1 VFTLALT
8 PSGRLITVETSES
21 TGEDVPA
28 SVVTGIHAAFAKEL
42 AEGLL
47 HLATVRLDAALPPV
61 FSYWRA
67 FGERYLTALCHVP
80 ETAER
85 VQESLPPPDE
95 ELPAMVQ
102 AAPPFRGGE
111 YLRIATLQQFWSE
124 LDECARGE
132 IGRSPGGLSQWLHAR
147 SPLWHRVGRVC
158 FHLAENKRDPDCPF
172 AFLATYAPKLLDG
185 RRVQYQPLGKA
196 LEEYAGA
203 QKKQTLVNLLAPV
216 ERASRRCAW
225 VKELVD
231 SGEVFHPLRWAPGEA
246 YRFLKDAPALEESGL
261 LVRMPDWWSKT
272 PPRVR
277 VGVSIGQKR
286 QSRFGVD
293 TMLDFQ
299 VGLALEG
306 ETLSEE
312 EWERIL
318 ASSDGLVFLKGRW
331 VEVDREKL
339 SKVLQQWEQVEQEA
353 GADGVSFL
361 QGMRLLA
368 GAPLD
373 AGAAGLFEADTA
385 SWSEV
390 RAGDWLEGRL
400 RELRQP
406 QNLAVTLP
414 CGDLRATL
422 RPYQETGVKWLWF
435 LARLGLGACLADDMG
450 LGKTIQVISLL
461 LWLKRETA
469 LWPVTDRGT
478 QRTAGLANDG
488 GPARSGTPAGPALLV
503 LPASLLANWK
513 SEIERFAPSLVVRF
527 THPSQVAAADL
538 KRAAADPQEFLHG
551 ADVVITTY
559 SMLARLPW
567 LSSVRWR
574 LVALDEA
581 QAVKNPAARQ
591 TRSVKQLQ
599 AAAKIVLT
607 GTPVENRLT
616 DLWSIFDF
624 LCPGLLGSVKAFG
637 EFVKRLEKREQADY
651 APLRKLVAP
660 YILRRLKTDRSIIA
674 DLPEKTEMQAFCRLT
689 KKQAALY
696 EQAVRELARLL
707 KQKQGIER
715 RGTILAFLLRLKQ
728 ICNHPAQWLAAG
740 DYPPEDSGKFR
751 RLGELCEEIAERQEK
766 ALVFT
771 QFREMTGPLEAWLRT
786 VFGRPGLVLHGQ
798 IAVGKRQPL
807 VDAFQRDDGPPFF
820 VLSLKAGGTGLNLTA
835 ASHVIHFDRWW
846 NPAVEN
852 QATDRAFRIGQKKN
866 VVVHKFVCQGT
877 IEEKIDVMIRD
888 KKALAEEI
896 LEAGVPK
903 LITELGDREL
913 LNLVKLDVSTIGEE

>member
-1 VFTLALT
+1 MLALALT

-21 TGEDVPA
+21 GGDELPA
-28 SVVTGIHAAFAKEL
+28 AVATSVRAAFAKNT

-47 HLATVRLDAALPPV
+47 HLATLRVDAALPAV

-80 ETAER
+80 ETADG
-85 VQESLPPPDE
+85 VQTPLPPPDE
-95 ELPAMVQ
+95 DWPAVVQ

-111 YLRIATLQQFWSE
+111 YLRIETLQQLWSE
-124 LDECARGE
+124 LDDYARGE
-132 IGRSPGGLSQWLHAR
+132 IAGSPGGVSQWLQAR

-158 FHLAENKRDPDCPF
+158 FHLAENKRDSDCPF
-172 AFLATYAPKLLDG
+172 AFLATYAAKLLDG

-203 QKKQTLVNLLAPV
+203 KNKRTLVNLLAPV
-216 ERASRRCAW
+216 ERASQRCPW
-225 VKELVD
+225 VKQLVD
-231 SGEVFHPLRWAPGEA
+231 SGEIFHPLRWSPSEA
-246 YRFLKDAPALEESGL
+246 YRFLKEAPDLEESGL

-277 VGVSIGQKR
+277 VGVTIGEKR
-286 QSRFGVD
+286 QSQFGVD
-293 TMLDFQ
+293 AMLDFQ
-299 VGLALEG
+299 VRLALEG
-306 ETLSEE
+306 ETLSDE

-339 SKVLQQWEQVEQEA
+339 GEVLQQWEQVQREV
-353 GADGVSFL
+353 GTDGVSFL

-368 GAPLD
+368 GAPL
-373 AGAAGLFEADTA
+373 GTELSTLFEAETA
-385 SWSEV
+385 PWSEV
-390 RAGDWLEGRL
+390 RAGDWLEARL

-406 QNLAVTLP
+406 QTPADALP
-414 CGDLRATL
+414 TGDELHATL

-435 LARLGLGACLADDMG
+435 LVRLGFGACLADDMG
-450 LGKTIQVISLL
+450 LGKTIQVIALL
-461 LWLKRETA
+461 LWLRRE
-469 LWPVTDRGT
+469 
-478 QRTAGLANDG
+478 
-488 GPARSGTPAGPALLV
+488 PAPGASAPALLV

-513 SEIERFAPSLVVRF
+513 SEIERFAPSLVARF
-527 THPSQVAAADL
+527 AHPSQAAAADL
-538 KRAAADPQEFLHG
+538 KRAAEAPQGFLRG

-559 SMLARLPW
+559 GMLARLPW
-567 LSSVRWR
+567 LSSLNWR
-574 LVALDEA
+574 LVVLDEA
-581 QAVKNPAARQ
+581 QAVKNPTARQ
-591 TRSVKQLQ
+591 TRSVKQLK
-599 AAAKIVLT
+599 AAAKIALT

-624 LCPGLLGSVKAFG
+624 LCPGLLGSVKTFG
-637 EFVKRLEKREQADY
+637 DFVKRLEKREQTDY

-674 DLPEKTEMQAFCRLT
+674 DLPEKTEMQTFCRLT
-689 KKQAALY
+689 KKQAVLY
-696 EQAVRELARLL
+696 QQAVQELARLL
-707 KQKQGIER
+707 KQKEGIER

-766 ALVFT
+766 TLVFT
-771 QFREMTGPLEAWLRT
+771 QFREITGPLEAWLRT

-798 IAVGKRQPL
+798 IAVGKRKQL
-807 VDAFQRDDGPPFF
+807 VDEFQREEGPPFF

-877 IEEKIDVMIRD
+877 IEEKIDAMIRD

-903 LITELGDREL
+903 LITEMGDREL
-913 LNLVKLDVSTIGEE
+913 LDLVKLDVSTIGEE